1 MPVDPPSDASDAGL
15 VRAGEGPALLEGL
28 RGEARR
34 LGFSRL
40 GIAAAETGRDPQVHE
55 AFRRWLDLGFAAG
68 MERWLV
74 AHEPL
79 RREPTSVLAGVRSVV
94 MLATD
99 YAATVPAGAGGGGRV
114 ARYAWGADYHDLL
127 RPRLNALGAWLEA
140 ASPGAR
146 TRGVVDSAPF
156 SEREFGWLA
165 GLGWFGKNSMLIDP
179 EAGSYFFLSAL
190 LVDIDLPP
198 EVPIRVDHCGTCTA
212 CLDACPT
219 GALVAPRLLDANR
232 CISSLTIETRG
243 PVAAEL
249 RSGIGDWLFGC
260 DICQEVCPWNR
271 FAPGSG
277 EPAFQPRQGQPALA
291 LAELLALDEA
301 GFRRRFRG
309 SPLGRAKRSGLLRS
323 AALVLGNRPD
333 AAALESLVAALAD
346 AEPVVRGA
354 AAWALGRWRVAGGEV
369 ASLVPRIEEALQ
381 ARQQVEADMAVLEEI
396 AGSLAE

>member
-1 MPVDPPSDASDAGL
+1 MAVDLPSDAGL
-15 VRAGEGPALLEGL
+15 VRSGEVSALLEGL

-40 GIAAAETGRDPQVHE
+40 GIAAVETGRDPRVHE

-79 RREPTSVLAGVRSVV
+79 RREPASVLPGVRSVV

-99 YAATVPAGAGGGGRV
+99 YAATAPAAGGGGRV
-114 ARYAWGADYHDLL
+114 ARYAWGDDYHDLL

-165 GLGWFGKNSMLIDP
+165 GLGWFGKNSMLIAP

-198 EVPIRVDHCGTCTA
+198 EVPIQVDHCGSCTA
-212 CLDACPT
+212 CLEACPT
-219 GALVAPRLLDANR
+219 EAIVAPRLLDANR

-243 PVAAEL
+243 PVAPGL

-271 FAPGSG
+271 FAPGSA
-277 EPAFQPRQGQPALA
+277 EPSFQPRQGQPALA
-291 LAELLALDEA
+291 LAELLALDEQE
-301 GFRRRFRG
+301 FRRRFRG

-333 AAALESLVAALAD
+333 RAAFESLVAALAD

-354 AAWALGRWRVAGGEV
+354 AAWALGRWRVAGG
-369 ASLVPRIEEALQ
+369 SLADLMPRIEGALR
-381 ARQQVEADMAVLEEI
+381 ARQKVEADAAVREEI

>member
-1 MPVDPPSDASDAGL
+1 MAVDLSSDAGFN
-15 VRAGEGPALLEGL
+15 RSGEGPALVEGL
-28 RGEARR
+28 RSEARR

-40 GIAAAETGRDPQVHE
+40 GIAAVESGRDPQVHE

-68 MERWLV
+68 MERWLA

-79 RREPTSVLAGVRSVV
+79 RREPASLLAGVRSVV

-99 YAATVPAGAGGGGRV
+99 YVATAPAAGGGGRV
-114 ARYAWGADYHDLL
+114 SRYAWGDDYHDLL

-165 GLGWFGKNSMLIDP
+165 GLGWFGKNSMLIAP

-198 EVPIRVDHCGTCTA
+198 EVPIQVDHCGSCTA
-212 CLDACPT
+212 CLEACPT
-219 GALVAPRLLDANR
+219 EAIVAPRLLDANR

-243 PVAAEL
+243 PVAPGL

-271 FAPGSG
+271 FAPGSA
-277 EPAFQPRQGQPALA
+277 EPSFQPRQGQPALA
-291 LAELLALDEA
+291 LAELLALDEQE
-301 GFRRRFRG
+301 FRRRFRG

-333 AAALESLVAALAD
+333 RAAFESLVAALAD

-354 AAWALGRWRVAGGEV
+354 AAWALGRWRVAGG
-369 ASLVPRIEEALQ
+369 SLADLMPRIEGALR
-381 ARQQVEADMAVLEEI
+381 ARQKVEADAAVREEI

>member
-1 MPVDPPSDASDAGL
+1 MAVDLPSDAGL
-15 VRAGEGPALLEGL
+15 VRSGEVSALLEGL

-40 GIAAAETGRDPQVHE
+40 GIAAVETGRDPRVHE

-79 RREPTSVLAGVRSVV
+79 RREPASVLPGVRSVV

-99 YAATVPAGAGGGGRV
+99 YAATAPAAGGGGRV
-114 ARYAWGADYHDLL
+114 ARYAWGDDYHDLL

-165 GLGWFGKNSMLIDP
+165 GLGWFGKNSMLIAP

-198 EVPIRVDHCGTCTA
+198 EVPIQVDHCGSCTA
-212 CLDACPT
+212 CLEACPT
-219 GALVAPRLLDANR
+219 EAIVAPRLLDANR

-243 PVAAEL
+243 PVAPGL

-271 FAPGSG
+271 FAPGSA
-277 EPAFQPRQGQPALA
+277 EPSFQPRQGQPALA
-291 LAELLALDEA
+291 LAELLALDEQE
-301 GFRRRFRG
+301 FRRRFRG

-333 AAALESLVAALAD
+333 RAAFESLVAALAD

-354 AAWALGRWRVAGGEV
+354 AAWALGRWRVAGGSL
-369 ASLVPRIEEALQ
+369 ADLVPRIEGALQ
-381 ARQQVEADMAVLEEI
+381 ARQKVEPDAAVLEEI

>member
-1 MPVDPPSDASDAGL
+1 MAVDLPSDAGL
-15 VRAGEGPALLEGL
+15 VRSGEVSALLEGL

-40 GIAAAETGRDPQVHE
+40 GIAAVETGRDPRVHE

-79 RREPTSVLAGVRSVV
+79 RREPASVLPGVRSVV

-99 YAATVPAGAGGGGRV
+99 YAATAPAAGGGGRV
-114 ARYAWGADYHDLL
+114 ARYAWGDDYHDLL

-165 GLGWFGKNSMLIDP
+165 GLGWFGKNSMLIAP

-198 EVPIRVDHCGTCTA
+198 EVPIQVDHCGICTA
-212 CLDACPT
+212 CLEACPT
-219 GALVAPRLLDANR
+219 EAIVAPRLLDANR

-243 PVAAEL
+243 PVAPGL

-271 FAPGSG
+271 FAPGSA
-277 EPAFQPRQGQPALA
+277 EPSFQPRQGQPALA
-291 LAELLALDEA
+291 LAELLALDEQE
-301 GFRRRFRG
+301 FRRRFRG

-333 AAALESLVAALAD
+333 RAAFESLVAALAD

-354 AAWALGRWRVAGGEV
+354 AAWALGRWRVAGGSL
-369 ASLVPRIEEALQ
+369 ADLVPRIEGALQ
-381 ARQQVEADMAVLEEI
+381 ARQKVEPDAAVLEEI
-396 AGSLAE
+396 AGALGE

>member
-1 MPVDPPSDASDAGL
+1 MAVDLPSDAGL
-15 VRAGEGPALLEGL
+15 VRSGEMSALLEGL

-40 GIAAAETGRDPQVHE
+40 GIAAVETGRDPQVHE

-79 RREPTSVLAGVRSVV
+79 RREPASVLPGVRSVV

-99 YAATVPAGAGGGGRV
+99 YATTAPAAGGGGRV
-114 ARYAWGADYHDLL
+114 ARYAWGDDYHDLL

-165 GLGWFGKNSMLIDP
+165 GLGWFGKNSMLINP

-198 EVPIRVDHCGTCTA
+198 EVPIRVDHCGNCTA
-212 CLDACPT
+212 CLEACPT
-219 GALVAPRLLDANR
+219 EAFVAPRLLDANC

-243 PVAAEL
+243 PVAPGL

-323 AALVLGNRPD
+323 AALVLG
-333 AAALESLVAALAD
+333 
-346 AEPVVRGA
+346 
-354 AAWALGRWRVAGGEV
+354 
-369 ASLVPRIEEALQ
+369 
-381 ARQQVEADMAVLEEI
+381 
-396 AGSLAE
+396 

>member
-1 MPVDPPSDASDAGL
+1 MAVDLPSDAGL
-15 VRAGEGPALLEGL
+15 VRSGEVSALLEGL

-40 GIAAAETGRDPQVHE
+40 GIAAVETGRDPRVHE

-79 RREPTSVLAGVRSVV
+79 RREPASVLPGVRSVV

-99 YAATVPAGAGGGGRV
+99 YAATAPAAGGGGRV
-114 ARYAWGADYHDLL
+114 ARYAWGDDYHDLL

-179 EAGSYFFLSAL
+179 AAGSYFFLSAL

-198 EVPIRVDHCGTCTA
+198 EVPIRVDHCGSCTA
-212 CLDACPT
+212 CLEACPT
-219 GALVAPRLLDANR
+219 EAFVAPRLLDANR

-243 PVAAEL
+243 PVAPQL
-249 RSGIGDWLFGC
+249 RSGLGDWLFGC

-271 FAPGSG
+271 FAPGSV
-277 EPAFQPRQGQPALA
+277 EPTFQPRQGQPALA
-291 LAELLALDEA
+291 LAELLALDEQE
-301 GFRRRFRG
+301 FRRRFRG

-354 AAWALGRWRVAGGEV
+354 AAWALGRWRVAGGSL
-369 ASLVPRIEEALQ
+369 ADLVPRIEGALQ
-381 ARQQVEADMAVLEEI
+381 ARQKVEPDAAVLEEI

>member
-1 MPVDPPSDASDAGL
+1 MAVDLPSDAGL
-15 VRAGEGPALLEGL
+15 VRSGEVSALLEGL

-40 GIAAAETGRDPQVHE
+40 GIAAVETGRDPQVHE

-79 RREPTSVLAGVRSVV
+79 RREPASVLPGVRSVV

-99 YAATVPAGAGGGGRV
+99 YAATAPAAGGGGRV
-114 ARYAWGADYHDLL
+114 ARYAWGDDYHDLL

-165 GLGWFGKNSMLIDP
+165 GLGWFGKNSMLIAP

-198 EVPIRVDHCGTCTA
+198 EVPIQVDHCGSCTA
-212 CLDACPT
+212 CLEACPT
-219 GALVAPRLLDANR
+219 EAIVAPRLLDANR

-243 PVAAEL
+243 PVAPGL

-271 FAPGSG
+271 FAPGSA
-277 EPAFQPRQGQPALA
+277 EPSFQPRRGQPALA
-291 LAELLALDEA
+291 LAELLALDEQE
-301 GFRRRFRG
+301 FRRRFRG

-333 AAALESLVAALAD
+333 RAAFESLVAALAD

-354 AAWALGRWRVAGGEV
+354 AAWALGRWRVAGG
-369 ASLVPRIEEALQ
+369 SLADLMPRIEGALR
-381 ARQQVEADMAVLEEI
+381 ARQKVEADAAVREEI

>member
-1 MPVDPPSDASDAGL
+1 MAVDLPSDAGL
-15 VRAGEGPALLEGL
+15 VRSGEVSALLEGL

-40 GIAAAETGRDPQVHE
+40 GIAAVETGRDPQVHE

-79 RREPTSVLAGVRSVV
+79 RREPASVLPGVRSVV

-99 YAATVPAGAGGGGRV
+99 YATTAPAAGGGRV
-114 ARYAWGADYHDLL
+114 ARYAWGDDYHDLL
-127 RPRLNALGAWLEA
+127 RPRLTALGAWLEA

-198 EVPIRVDHCGTCTA
+198 EVPIQVDHCGSCTA
-212 CLDACPT
+212 CLKACPT
-219 GALVAPRLLDANR
+219 EAIVAPRLLDANR

-333 AAALESLVAALAD
+333 RAALESLVAALAD
-346 AEPVVRGA
+346 TDPVVRGA

-381 ARQQVEADMAVLEEI
+381 ARQKVEADMAVLEEI

>member
-1 MPVDPPSDASDAGL
+1 MAVDLSSDAGFN
-15 VRAGEGPALLEGL
+15 RSGEGPALVEGL
-28 RGEARR
+28 RSEARR

-40 GIAAAETGRDPQVHE
+40 GIAAVESGRDPQVHE

-68 MERWLV
+68 MERWLA

-79 RREPTSVLAGVRSVV
+79 RREPASLLAGVRSVV

-99 YAATVPAGAGGGGRV
+99 YVATAPAAGGGGRV
-114 ARYAWGADYHDLL
+114 SRYAWGDDYHDLL

-179 EAGSYFFLSAL
+179 AAGSYFFLSAL

-198 EVPIRVDHCGTCTA
+198 EVPIRVDHCGSCTA
-212 CLDACPT
+212 CLEACPT
-219 GALVAPRLLDANR
+219 EAFVAPRLLDANR

-243 PVAAEL
+243 PVAPQL
-249 RSGIGDWLFGC
+249 RSGLGDWLFGC

-271 FAPGSG
+271 FAPGSV
-277 EPAFQPRQGQPALA
+277 EPTFQPRQGQPALA
-291 LAELLALDEA
+291 LAELLALDEQE
-301 GFRRRFRG
+301 FRRRFRG

-333 AAALESLVAALAD
+333 RAAFESLVAALAD

-354 AAWALGRWRVAGGEV
+354 AAWALGRWRVAGG
-369 ASLVPRIEEALQ
+369 SLADLMPRIEGALR
-381 ARQQVEADMAVLEEI
+381 ARQKVEADAAVREEI

>member
-1 MPVDPPSDASDAGL
+1 MAVDLPSDAGL
-15 VRAGEGPALLEGL
+15 VRSGEVSALLEGL

-40 GIAAAETGRDPQVHE
+40 GIAAVETGRDPRVHE

-79 RREPTSVLAGVRSVV
+79 RREPASVLPGVRSVV

-99 YAATVPAGAGGGGRV
+99 YAATAPAAGGGGRV
-114 ARYAWGADYHDLL
+114 ARYAWGDDYHDLL

-165 GLGWFGKNSMLIDP
+165 GLGWFGKNSMLIAP

-198 EVPIRVDHCGTCTA
+198 EVPIQVDHCGSCTA
-212 CLDACPT
+212 CLEACPT
-219 GALVAPRLLDANR
+219 EAIVAPRLLDANR

-243 PVAAEL
+243 PVAPGL

-271 FAPGSG
+271 FAPGSA
-277 EPAFQPRQGQPALA
+277 EPSFQPRQGQPALA
-291 LAELLALDEA
+291 LAELLALDEQE
-301 GFRRRFRG
+301 FRRRFRG

-333 AAALESLVAALAD
+333 RAAFESLVAALAD

-354 AAWALGRWRVAGGEV
+354 AAWALGRWRVAGGSL
-369 ASLVPRIEEALQ
+369 ADLVPRIEGALQ
-381 ARQQVEADMAVLEEI
+381 ARQKVEPDAAVLEEI
-396 AGSLAE
+396 AGALGE